1 MDWFLELA
9 QPKTGLFI
17 IQQLDK
23 MNKYEAIAD
32 AASITLAI
40 QIAQLLA
47 DGNWQDE
54 KRLKAIG
61 LAIDIIPVLRLKN
74 QFPVGGVISKS
85 SHPAKLEFGESIFP
99 PLKINE

>member
-1 MDWFLELA
+1 
-9 QPKTGLFI
+9 
-17 IQQLDK
+17 
-23 MNKYEAIAD
+23 MNKYETFANAV
-32 AASITLAI
+32 SITLAI

-47 DGNWQDE
+47 DGNWEDE
-54 KRLKAIG
+54 NRLKAIG

>member
-1 MDWFLELA
+1 
-9 QPKTGLFI
+9 
-17 IQQLDK
+17 

-74 QFPVGGVISKS
+74 QFPVGGVISKGS
-85 SHPAKLEFGESIFP
+85 QSVKLEFGESIFP